1 MIRLAVDAINLL
13 ADRRGMGRFA
23 LAGLDTAIER
33 ADIAL
38 TLLVRRETTRA
49 YRNLLKS
56 DRFAL
61 AGLAS
66 AATRGRYDVVWYPWN
81 GVRFKSHA
89 PTLVTMHDLFA
100 FEYPARGWIARR
112 REQGPIRRAAREA
125 TRIATNSAYTRER
138 VIDFFHLAPANVV
151 SIPHA
156 PDRFFWPGYEAP
168 PVEPPFVLAVGLGE
182 KRKNASFLIDAFARA
197 FPKRDVRLVVAGS
210 IDRRAVKRA
219 KRKGVALVLVSPDDR
234 ELRTLYRTAT
244 AVAIPSLAEGFGLVA
259 VEAQACGAAVIASN
273 TTALPEAVGEAG
285 LLVDPTNR
293 AAWAS
298 ALRSVVTDEPLRSWL
313 ASKSEQKWGFT
324 SRDGAIASTLDEL
337 VNLARTSARA
347 KPTPARR

>member
-13 ADRRGMGRFA
+13 ADRRGMGRFTLSVLEA
-23 LAGLDTAIER
+23 AVER
-33 ADIAL
+33 DDIAL
-38 TLLVRRETTRA
+38 TLLVRREHTA
-49 YRNLLKS
+49 DYRELLKS

-61 AGLAS
+61 ASLAS
-66 AATRGRYDVVWYPWN
+66 ANARDRYDAVWYPWN
-81 GVRFKSHA
+81 GMRFGSRA
-89 PTLVTMHDLFA
+89 PTLVTIHDLFA
-100 FEYPARGWIARR
+100 FEYPARGGIARW
-112 REQGPIRRAAREA
+112 REQAPIRRAARTA

-138 VIDFFHLAPANVV
+138 VIDFFHVAPERVV

-156 PDRFFWPGYEAP
+156 PNRFFWPGYESP
-168 PVEPPFVLAVGLGE
+168 PIEPPFVLAVGLGE

-210 IDRRAVKRA
+210 IDPRAAKRA
-219 KRKGVALVLVSPDDR
+219 QRKRVAVVLVSPDDR

-244 AVAIPSLAEGFGLVA
+244 AVAVPSLAEGFGLVA

-285 LLVDPTNR
+285 LLVDPTDR

-298 ALRSVVTDEPLRSWL
+298 ALRSVVSDEPLRSLL

-324 SRDGAIASTLDEL
+324 PRDGAITSTLDEL
-337 VNLARTSARA
+337 FGLARTSV
-347 KPTPARR
+347 